1 MARARL
7 VFVTGTPG
15 VGKTVLARK
24 LAKEFGLGFVDLSRV
39 VKLRRLYSKY
49 DRLRRSYVISEELV
63 RRNWAR
69 IVRDGAV
76 VSTHFLVKGLL
87 LGPGTVGVVLR
98 LDPVVLWRRL
108 RARGWS
114 RSKTWENVESEL
126 LDICYFDAVRALSRR
141 RVFEID
147 TTSKSKSRTF
157 REVLGLIEKRPKEHV
172 QRVNWLSIYDP
183 VELGRRFGVG

>member
-15 VGKTVLARK
+15 VGKTI
-24 LAKEFGLGFVDLSRV
+24 LAKMLANELGLKFVDLGRA
-39 VKLRRLYSKY
+39 VKLRRLYSRY
-49 DRLRRSYVISEELV
+49 DRLRRSYVTSEELV

-172 QRVNWLSIYDP
+172 QRVDWLSIYDP

>member
-1 MARARL
+1 LARARL

-15 VGKTVLARK
+15 VGKTI
-24 LAKEFGLGFVDLSRV
+24 LAKMLANELGLKFVDLGRA
-39 VKLRRLYSKY
+39 VKLRRLYSRY
-49 DRLRRSYVISEELV
+49 DRLRRSYVTSEELV

-126 LDICYFDAVRALSRR
+126 LDICYFDAVRTLSRR

-172 QRVNWLSIYDP
+172 QRVDWLSTYDP

>member
-1 MARARL
+1 LARATP

-15 VGKTVLARK
+15 VGKTVLAKK
-24 LAKEFGLGFVDLSRV
+24 LADELGLRFVDLGRV
-39 VKLRRLYSKY
+39 VKLRKLYSGY
-49 DRLRRSYVISEELV
+49 DRLRRSYVTDENRV
-63 RRNWAR
+63 RHDWPS
-69 IVRDGAV
+69 ILRDGAV

-98 LDPVVLWRRL
+98 LDPVVLWGRL

-114 RSKTWENVESEL
+114 RSKAWENVESEL
-126 LDICYFDAVRALSRR
+126 LDICYFDAVRVLGRR

-147 TTSKSKSRTF
+147 TTRKSKSRTF
-157 REVLGLIEKRPKEHV
+157 REVLGLIEERPKEHV
-172 QRVNWLSIYDP
+172 QRVDWLSIYDP

>member
-15 VGKTVLARK
+15 VGKTVLARR
-24 LAKEFGLGFVDLSRV
+24 LANELGLRFVELSRL
-39 VKLRRLYSKY
+39 VKLQGLYSGY
-49 DRLRRSYVISEELV
+49 DRPRRSYIIDEAGV
-63 RRNWAR
+63 RRYWAR
-69 IVRDGAV
+69 TVGDGV
-76 VSTHFLVKGLL
+76 VVASHFLVKGLH

-126 LDICYFDAVRALSRR
+126 LDVCYFDAVRVLGRR

-147 TTSKSKSRTF
+147 TTGKSRSGTF
-157 REVLGLIEKRPKEHV
+157 REGLGVVEGRAKAHIPPVDWL
-172 QRVNWLSIYDP
+172 RVYDP
-183 VELGRRFGVG
+183 IELGRRFGVG

>member
-1 MARARL
+1 LARARL

>member
-1 MARARL
+1 LARARL

-15 VGKTVLARK
+15 VGKTVLAKK
-24 LAKEFGLGFVDLSRV
+24 LANELGLRFVDLGKV
-39 VKLRRLYSKY
+39 VKLRRLYSGY
-49 DRLRRSYVISEELV
+49 DRSRRSYVVSEELV
-63 RRNWAR
+63 RRDWAR

-76 VSTHFLVKGLL
+76 VSTHFLVKGLF

-114 RSKTWENVESEL
+114 RSKAWENVESEL
-126 LDICYFDAVRALSRR
+126 LDICYFDAVRVLGRR

-147 TTSKSKSRTF
+147 TTGKSRLRTF
-157 REVLGLIEKRPKEHV
+157 REVIGLVEGRAKEDV
-172 QRVNWLSIYDP
+172 RRVDWLRVYDP